1 MLDQDEF
8 KGKVTLITGIGHPFA
23 DAVARRFASLGAA
36 LVLVHDPGNAEAA
49 ARLEVPAETLRLEC
63 DAADA
68 AAVKTLVRAVVA
80 QLGRI
85 DLLICGWFQGTQASL
100 LEVTADEWK
109 RSIDA
114 QLSAALNFNR
124 EMIKPMMRT
133 KSGRIINVLYGAGAA
148 SSVASRGVWAMTR
161 SLSAEVAVHG
171 IYVNCISVGEL
182 EEAGAVQEAASRS
195 MLTRDASPLGR
206 LGRAEEAAQ
215 AAVFLASDLGKVTNG
230 QMLRAAGGL
239 TYE

>member
-1 MLDQDEF
+1 
-8 KGKVTLITGIGHPFA
+8 
-23 DAVARRFASLGAA
+23 
-36 LVLVHDPGNAEAA
+36 
-49 ARLEVPAETLRLEC
+49 
-63 DAADA
+63 
-68 AAVKTLVRAVVA
+68 
-80 QLGRI
+80 
-85 DLLICGWFQGTQASL
+85 
-100 LEVTADEWK
+100 
-109 RSIDA
+109 
-114 QLSAALNFNR
+114 
-124 EMIKPMMRT
+124 
-133 KSGRIINVLYGAGAA
+133 
-148 SSVASRGVWAMTR
+148 MTR

-182 EEAGAVQEAASRS
+182 EEAGVVQEAASRS